1 MFKKL
6 IQSFILP
13 VLLCSGMAAHAVD
26 ASNLLPSEQAFRP
39 TVAVGEQDVT
49 VQFQIADGYYLYQEK
64 IRVETEPSG
73 LLGAAEFS
81 PGKEKEDEF
90 FGKQTVHYRQA
101 VVKLPFQSAA
111 PAAYRLTLTYQ
122 GCADVGIC
130 YPPVTKTLEIK
141 GTGVYGDTS
150 TPPASGSNRFT
161 APQDG
166 TPAASP
172 VPQQRKSPFSLSRDT
187 LGANLL
193 AFFSFGIGLSF
204 TACMYPLLP
213 IVSGI
218 IVGDRANA
226 GKRRGLILSSVYVQ
240 GLALTYAA
248 VGVLAGLT
256 GSLLTVWLQQPWVVL
271 SAAALI
277 VVLALGMFDVF
288 TIQLPS
294 FIQSYFQQQSSKLSG
309 GKMASVFVMGML
321 SALIVGPCV
330 APPLAVALGYIGQTG
345 DAALGGLALY
355 SMALGTGVPL
365 VLVGTFGG
373 HILPKAGTW
382 MNSIKHAFGIILLA
396 VAVYL
401 AAPFLPYALTVSL
414 YSLLLVIPGGLL
426 LGKHLRARQLKP
438 LAMGLGSLL
447 LTIGVFFA
455 VQSVRMQPTFLHQAL
470 TVFPQQQTA
479 HQVFTTPQQLNS
491 AMQRAL
497 ASGKPVVLDFYA
509 DWCASCK
516 EMEHKTFSRPE
527 VQAAVPPDR
536 VFKIDLTDNTPEH
549 RALLQEYGLP
559 GPPGIFVIHPDGRR
573 SSPLIGFTEPAA
585 FIEWYQQ
592 QVS

>member
-1 MFKKL
+1 MFKRFIRFL
-6 IQSFILP
+6 ILP
-13 VLLCSGMAAHAVD
+13 ALLGTSLAAQAID
-26 ASNLLPSEQAFRP
+26 ADSLLPAEQAFRP
-39 TVAVGEQDVT
+39 TVIAEEQGVS
-49 VQFQIADGYYLYQEK
+49 VQFAIADGYYLYQEK
-64 IRVETEPSG
+64 ISAATEPAG

-90 FGKQTVHYRQA
+90 FGKQTVFYRQA
-101 VVKLPFQSAA
+101 AVNLPYQNPP
-111 PAAYRLTLTYQ
+111 PAAYRLTLSYQ
-122 GCADVGIC
+122 GCADAGVC
-130 YPPVTKTLEIK
+130 YPPVTQTIEIK
-141 GTGVYGDTS
+141 GSGIYGNNAG
-150 TPPASGSNRFT
+150 TPAGGNRFT
-161 APQDG
+161 VPQDG
-166 TPAASP
+166 APAASP
-172 VPQQRKSPFSLSRDT
+172 IPQPRKSPFSLSRDT

-226 GKRRGLILSSVYVQ
+226 GKRRGLALSAIYVQ
-240 GLALTYAA
+240 GLAVTYAA

-271 SAAALI
+271 AAAGLI

-288 TIQLPS
+288 AIQLPS
-294 FIQSYFQQQSSKLSG
+294 FIQSYFQQQSSRLSG

-355 SMALGTGVPL
+355 SMALGTGLPL
-365 VLVGTFGG
+365 MLVGTFGG
-373 HILPKAGTW
+373 HILPKAGAW
-382 MNSIKHAFGIILLA
+382 MNNIKHAFGIILLA

-401 AAPFLPYALTVSL
+401 AAPFLPYGVTVAL
-414 YSLLLVIPGGLL
+414 YALLLVIPGGLL
-426 LGKHLRARQLKP
+426 LGKHLRSRQLKP
-438 LAMGLGSLL
+438 LAMGLGSVLL
-447 LTIGVFFA
+447 AGGVFFA
-455 VQSVRMQPTFLHQAL
+455 VQSVRMQPTALHQAL
-470 TVFPQQQTA
+470 NLLPPQEKA
-479 HQVFTTPQQLNS
+479 HQVFTAPQQLDQ
-491 AMQRAL
+491 AMRQAL
-497 ASGKPVVLDFYA
+497 ADGKPVLLDFYA

-516 EMEHKTFSRPE
+516 EMEHKTFNQPE
-527 VQAAVPPDR
+527 VQAAIPGDR
-536 VFKIDLTDNTPEH
+536 IFQIDLTANTPEQ
-549 RALLQEYGLP
+549 RALLKEYGLP

-573 SSPLIGFTEPAA
+573 SSPLIGFTAPQD
-585 FIEWYQQ
+585 FIEWYRQ